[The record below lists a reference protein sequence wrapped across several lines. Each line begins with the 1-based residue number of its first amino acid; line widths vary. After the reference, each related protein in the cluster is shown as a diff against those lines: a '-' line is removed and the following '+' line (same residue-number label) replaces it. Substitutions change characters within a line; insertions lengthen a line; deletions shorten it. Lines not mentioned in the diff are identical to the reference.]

1 MMDCDNIQV
10 TEETQIDIGDVA
22 GRGSLEWAAML
33 QQHLIQNRSNELQ
46 SYVSLFIQQESL

>member
-1 MMDCDNIQV
+1 MDCDNIQV